1 VLKSRALFQMP
12 LLIERNPMKQ
22 HRLLRFAAI
31 AIIQAVV
38 IVILLGVGNS
48 RADFS
53 LPPEIRNHVAIATTI
68 DIGKV
73 ITPSTRS
80 DNVEKLRYAASL
92 IDNAVLPE
100 GKGGVYEAK
109 LLKVKKPF
117 PIYRA
122 YTKKTDPATQR
133 NNRIGGWWAPAP
145 PKPGSTKDDYRR
157 NYEVCAGWNPDLDMV
172 VQCWVYPGALV
183 LIGPGQSV
191 DEAACEK
198 ENERYAADR
207 EKKHLQIFIFE
218 MYKHQFESHDRQ
230 TTPPGKDMFVRCPPP
245 ADDLPFERYTETREQ
260 NE

>member
-1 VLKSRALFQMP
+1 
-12 LLIERNPMKQ
+12 MKGN
-22 HRLLRFAAI
+22 RLLRFTAN

-38 IVILLGVGNS
+38 IVILLGAGSS

-53 LPPEIRNHVAIATTI
+53 LPPEIKNNVAIATSI

-73 ITPSTRS
+73 ITPSTKS
-80 DNVEKLRYAASL
+80 DDLEKLRYAASL

-109 LLKVKKPF
+109 ILKVKKSF

-122 YTKKTDPATQR
+122 YTKKTDPKTQR
-133 NNRIGGWWAPAP
+133 NNRIGGWWAPIP
-145 PKPGSTKDDYRR
+145 PKPGSTKDDYRQ

-191 DEAACEK
+191 DEAACGK
-198 ENERYAADR
+198 ENERYAADGG
-207 EKKHLQIFIFE
+207 KKNLQIFIFE
-218 MYKHQFESHDRQ
+218 MYKHQFEGRDRQ
-230 TTPPGKDMFVRCPPP
+230 TVPPGKDMFVRCPPP

-260 NE
+260 N